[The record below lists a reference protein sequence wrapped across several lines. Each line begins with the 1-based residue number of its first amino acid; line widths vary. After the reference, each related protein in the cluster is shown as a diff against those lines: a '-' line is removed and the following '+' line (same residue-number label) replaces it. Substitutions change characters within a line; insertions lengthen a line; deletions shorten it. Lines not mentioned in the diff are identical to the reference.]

1 MLSVLGAEILA
12 LIAKEVAKQSP
23 AIATAVMKELEDVSA
38 SLYKY
43 MTSEEIKRCENC
55 TCTCNLNKSKG
66 D

>member
-1 MLSVLGAEILA
+1 MLSVLGAEILG

-43 MTSEEIKRCENC
+43 MTSEEIKQCENC
-55 TCTCNLNKSKG
+55 TCKCKG
-66 D
+66 K